1 MSDKLKSRK
10 LLVALTM
17 IGVVAIATFM
27 GIDLPAENAEALMG
41 TVAAYLLGQGAVD
54 VAATIKAGRVLGEAA
69 QEMSVAA
76 EEASATVS

>member
-1 MSDKLKSRK
+1 M
-10 LLVALTM
+10 
-17 IGVVAIATFM
+17 VAIATFM

-76 EEASATVS
+76 EEAVDAV